1 MQRNSKILKG
11 ILIRTAIKLSEKL
24 LFGEEFRIGQKA
36 PLCKGSWIGEAKTEG
51 L

>member
-1 MQRNSKILKG
+1 MIDV
-11 ILIRTAIKLSEKL
+11 IRGEYNKL
-24 LFGEEFRIGQKA
+24 LFSELFWIEHKA